1 MNLLFREKQKNQ
13 DEIIKQSDFNC
24 QLIDSKIE
32 SQKKHIEDMSGN
44 KQQIIEKRK
53 LEIEKAQTD
62 IDNYNLDIDKVK
74 TEKAE
79 LQKQILDES
88 KVNSKH
94 KQLHNL
100 EAKLEHTCSKHK

>member
-1 MNLLFREKQKNQ
+1 M
-13 DEIIKQSDFNC
+13 IKQSDFNC

-44 KQQIIEKRK
+44 KQQTIEKRK

-74 TEKAE
+74 IEKAE

-88 KVNSKH
+88 KINNKY
-94 KQLHNL
+94 KQLHN
-100 EAKLEHTCSKHK
+100 